1 MSAPPPA
8 AAPAE
13 IDVCICTF
21 RRVSLA
27 DTLASLETQ
36 AGAPSFRIIVADNDE
51 QPGAEA
57 IIAAARLRGLAV
69 AYIHAPARN
78 ISIARNACL
87 AAATAP
93 FIAWIDDDERAPP
106 DWLAGLYRALHRAG
120 ADAVFGP
127 VRALYPPDAPAWAVR
142 ADLHSTRAVQTAS
155 GVTTGYT
162 SNALVRRAALGDL
175 RFDTT
180 LGRSGGEDTDLFWRM
195 HARGA
200 RLAAAPDAPVTEAV
214 DPLRLTLAWL
224 ARRAF
229 RSGQSHAL
237 RFVGSPARRAAAAAP
252 AAVKASAC
260 LVLAAAGALDPAAW
274 RRQLV
279 RAALHAG
286 VVSRLLGLREGILYG

>member
-1 MSAPPPA
+1 MSAPRPA
-8 AAPAE
+8 APPAE

-21 RRVSLA
+21 RRTSLA
-27 DTLASLETQ
+27 DTLASLDAQ
-36 AGAPSFRIIVADNDE
+36 VGAPPFRIIVADNDDH
-51 QPGAEA
+51 PGAKA
-57 IIAAARLRGLAV
+57 VIAAARTRGQAV
-69 AYIHAPARN
+69 TYVHAPARN

-93 FIAWIDDDERAPP
+93 FIAWIDDDERAPS
-106 DWLAGLYRALHRAG
+106 DWLAGLRRALDRAG

-127 VRALYPPDAPAWAVR
+127 VRAVYPPCAPAWAVR
-142 ADLHSTRAVQTAS
+142 ADLHSTRAVETAS
-155 GVTTGYT
+155 GVATGYT
-162 SNALVRRAALGDL
+162 SNALVRRAAMGDL
-175 RFDTT
+175 QFDPA

-200 RLAAAPDAPVTEAV
+200 RLAAASDAPVTEEV
-214 DPLRLTLAWL
+214 DPTRLTLAWL

-229 RSGQSHAL
+229 RSGQSHGL
-237 RFVGSPARRAAAAAP
+237 RFVGSPARRAAAVPP
-252 AAVKASAC
+252 AAVKAAAC
-260 LVLAAAGALDPAAW
+260 LALAAFGAADPAAW

>member
-8 AAPAE
+8 ASPAE

-21 RRVSLA
+21 RRASLA
-27 DTLASLETQ
+27 DTLASLHAQ
-36 AGAPSFRIIVADNDE
+36 AGAPPFRIIVADNDD

-57 IIAAARLRGLAV
+57 IIAAARTRGLIV
-69 AYIHAPARN
+69 TYIHAPARN
-78 ISIARNACL
+78 ISIARNACI
-87 AAATAP
+87 ATATAP
-93 FIAWIDDDERAPP
+93 FIAWIDDDEQAPP
-106 DWLAGLYRALHRAG
+106 GWLAGLRRALETAA

-127 VRALYPPDAPAWAVR
+127 VRAIYPPGAPVWAVR
-142 ADLHSTRAVQTAS
+142 ADLHSTRAVETAS
-155 GVTTGYT
+155 GVATGYT
-162 SNALVRRAALGDL
+162 SNALLRRAALGDL
-175 RFDTT
+175 RFDTA

-200 RLAAAPDAPVTEAV
+200 RLAAAPDVPVTEAV
-214 DPLRLTLAWL
+214 DPARLTLTWL

-237 RFVGSPARRAAAAAP
+237 RFLGSPVQRVAAAP
-252 AAVKASAC
+252 PAAAKAAAC
-260 LVLAAAGALDPAAW
+260 LGLAALSVVDPAAW

-286 VVSRLLGLREGILYG
+286 VVSRLLGLREGTFYG